1 MGQPFSW
8 KRQVEFCETD
18 AAGIVH
24 FSSLIV
30 YMEQAEHALLRSV
43 GLSVAPSA
51 TSSRATQPLPHLSWP
66 RVRVECDF
74 AKPARFE
81 DLLVVHVGIA
91 AIGGKSITYESR
103 ITRDNDT
110 IATGKI
116 VSVCSRH
123 SDEGLRSTEIP
134 DAIRKLLS
142 PFTLFDE

>member
-51 TSSRATQPLPHLSWP
+51 TSSRETQPLPPLSWP

-74 AKPARFE
+74 VKPARFE
-81 DLLVVHVGIA
+81 DLLIVHVGIA
-91 AIGGKSITYESR
+91 AMGGKSITYESK
-103 ITRDNDT
+103 ITRESDT
-110 IATGKI
+110 IAVGKI

-123 SDEGLRSTEIP
+123 SDEGLRSMEIP
-134 DAIRKLLS
+134 NAIRELLS